1 MTAHSPVLA
10 GTTHSGMAPVPY
22 LAGSKHP
29 PTPGTSGQAPDFSD
43 VGRKNLLDE
52 THKVLCLPSRRVSTL
67 LALTPSLTQE
77 REGFGYHAT

>member
-1 MTAHSPVLA
+1 MTVHSPVLA

-29 PTPGTSGQAPDFSD
+29 PAPRTSGQAPDCSD
-43 VGRKNLLDE
+43 GGRKTLLDE

-67 LALTPSLTQE
+67 HAFTPSLTQE
-77 REGFGYHAT
+77 RERFGYHTT